1 MEFSEK
7 LKALRAE
14 QGLTQEQ
21 LAQRLY
27 VTRTAVSR
35 WETGTGTPN
44 LDSLQALARLF
55 GVSVDDLLS
64 TDALITLAQDERRTA
79 VRKSSL
85 LAFGLL
91 DALAALSLLL
101 PLFGVHEESF
111 VRMASLLEF
120 GQATGFGVAFM
131 PVAATLVALGIVG
144 IVELV
149 LAFGTSGKH
158 ARVASLIGFA
168 LQTLSVFALVATMQP
183 YAAAFV
189 LALLVAKAVVAYRS
203 LRS

>member
-7 LKALRAE
+7 LKALRGE
-14 QGLTQEQ
+14 RGLTQEQ

-35 WETGTGTPN
+35 WETGAGTPN

-55 GVSVDDLLS
+55 DVSVDNLLS
-64 TDALITLAQDERRTA
+64 TDALITLAQDERRAA

-85 LAFGLL
+85 LTFGLL
-91 DALAALSLLL
+91 DVLATLSLLL

-120 GQATGFGVAFM
+120 GQATDFGVAFM
-131 PVAATLVALGIVG
+131 LVVAMLVAVG
-144 IVELV
+144 IAGMIEVA
-149 LAFGTSGKH
+149 LAFRAFEKP
-158 ARVASLIGFA
+158 ARVASLAGFV
-168 LQTLSVFALVATMQP
+168 LQTATVFALVATMQP
-183 YAAAFV
+183 YAAAFA
-189 LALLVAKAVVAYRS
+189 LTLLVAKAVIAYRS
-203 LRS
+203 LRA

>member
-7 LKALRAE
+7 LKTLRAQ

-64 TDALITLAQDERRTA
+64 TDALITLAQDERRAA

-91 DALAALSLLL
+91 DILATLSLLL
-101 PLFGVHEESF
+101 PLFGVHEKSF

-120 GQATGFGVAFM
+120 GQATDFGVAFLLVVAM
-131 PVAATLVALGIVG
+131 CTSRCYLMVHYSTDVLAGCLVGAATAALAY
-144 IVELV
+144 
-149 LAFGTSGKH
+149 LAVKQATNLLKH
-158 ARVASLIGFA
+158 RQQSSRAPQHLHR
-168 LQTLSVFALVATMQP
+168 
-183 YAAAFV
+183 
-189 LALLVAKAVVAYRS
+189 R
-203 LRS
+203 